1 MKKPYYGANQMWI
14 VENGNGIKHMFDDYK
29 EAEEFYE
36 ENQPQTV
43 KENINACKKESG
55 EKGRRQKGRR

>member
-1 MKKPYYGANQMWI
+1 MWI
-14 VENGNGIKHMFDDYK
+14 VDRGNGIQHMFDDYK

-43 KENINACKKESG
+43 KENINACKKENG
-55 EKGRRQKGRR
+55 KKGRRQKGRR

>member
-14 VENGNGIKHMFDDYK
+14 VESDNGVKHMFDDYK

-36 ENQPQTV
+36 ENQPQTE
-43 KENINACKKESG
+43 KENINGCKKENG
-55 EKGRRQKGRR
+55 KKGRRQKGRR